1 MIAAVPRAP
10 CNRWKGKE
18 DTKLTEAVKKY
29 GKHWVAV
36 AALVPGRTN
45 IQYRERW
52 LKNQDPDRG

>member
-1 MIAAVPRAP
+1 VGKWAAE
-10 CNRWKGKE
+10 E
-18 DTKLTEAVKKY
+18 DTKLAEAVKKH